1 MFPAIEGAVDET
13 GAVDVRDGRIRPF
26 SRLAERFIAAI
37 RYGCA
42 MYRDF
47 RAGARVQLI
56 DEVIKASCKS
66 GVFMTLVNAEL
77 DTA

>member
-37 RYGCA
+37 RYGCT
-42 MYRDF
+42 MSPDF

-56 DEVIKASCKS
+56 DEVIKASCES
-66 GVFMTLVNAEL
+66 GVFMTLVNSEL